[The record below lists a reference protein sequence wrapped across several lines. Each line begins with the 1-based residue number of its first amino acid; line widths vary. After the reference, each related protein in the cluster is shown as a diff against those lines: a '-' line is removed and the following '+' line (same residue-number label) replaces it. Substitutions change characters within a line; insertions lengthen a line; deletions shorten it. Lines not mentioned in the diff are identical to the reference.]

1 MGFYSVAAGTPAI
14 CFLEANT
21 SEMRLEVI
29 SSIVDFSALKKKKIQ
44 VQERERYLGTTSMS
58 LSGAF

>member
-44 VQERERYLGTTSMS
+44 VQER
-58 LSGAF
+58 

>member
-29 SSIVDFSALKKKKIQ
+29 SSIVDFSALKKKDSGPGA
-44 VQERERYLGTTSMS
+44 GT
-58 LSGAF
+58 LSRHD

>member
-29 SSIVDFSALKKKKIQ
+29 SSIVDFSALKKKKDSGPGA
-44 VQERERYLGTTSMS
+44 VT
-58 LSGAF
+58 LSRHD